1 MEILS
6 RETQDS
12 SLPHHIG
19 LDLHLLVYALFASPI
34 YCLSACFLARFIQ
47 VIKFLPIKGTVL
59 GLIKACEVGKVA
71 TASTHLCSVTARGAP
86 RMSWDLD

>member
-19 LDLHLLVYALFASPI
+19 SDLHLLVYTLFARTPYI
-34 YCLSACFLARFIQ
+34 AFAQFIQ

>member
-6 RETQDS
+6 RETQDG

-59 GLIKACEVGKVA
+59 DLIKARGMVA
-71 TASTHLCSVTARGAP
+71 TASTHLCSVTA
-86 RMSWDLD
+86 

>member
-19 LDLHLLVYALFASPI
+19 LDLHLLVYTLFASPI
-34 YCLSACFLARFIQ
+34 YCLSAWFLAQFIQ
-47 VIKFLPIKGTVL
+47 VIKFLPIKETVL
-59 GLIKACEVGKVA
+59 DLIKAQ
-71 TASTHLCSVTARGAP
+71 P
-86 RMSWDLD
+86 RHPPICAA